1 MFFDCKI
8 KRKIVYIILYG
19 QETFLDTKNR
29 ELFMVR
35 KAGIITAVDQHIAQR
50 VQLRRVMLGMSQTD
64 LAQRC
69 GVSFQQIQKY
79 ETAGNRIPAARLF
92 DLSQALET
100 PVSFFFAGLP
110 GNFPPETKSTRSMRV
125 SEQKED
131 DPLSKNE
138 SLRLINLYWNL
149 PSDSQRK
156 AVMKILE
163 TLNGK
168 AD

>member
-1 MFFDCKI
+1 M
-8 KRKIVYIILYG
+8 
-19 QETFLDTKNR
+19 T
-29 ELFMVR
+29 R
-35 KAGIITAVDQHIAQR
+35 KAGLINSVDNYIAQR
-50 VQLRRVMLGMSQTD
+50 LQLRRVMLGMTQSD
-64 LAQRC
+64 LAKRC

-79 ETAGNRIPAARLF
+79 ETAGNRIPASRLF

-100 PVSFFFAGLP
+100 SVAFFFSGLP
-110 GNFPPETKSTRSMRV
+110 GNFPPETKATRSMRV

-149 PSDSQRK
+149 QSDSQRK

-168 AD
+168 LD